1 MKNLLQ
7 KLPFLANLQ
16 TNSIYPFVSEAEFS
30 MHHVLEELLNITGSA
45 AVKVSSFSI
54 SETALRCFYRLSE
67 QGVIT
72 EMQCLLDISVK
83 RHKLGLLF
91 FANNTG
97 IEVSLVKNHAKLIF
111 IKNDTWSIVIVGSAN
126 LQEND
131 KNETGVI
138 CTGYDIYQYFENNFS
153 NWFNKGLKVTADEF
167 N

>member
-7 KLPFLANLQ
+7 KLPFLANLKI
-16 TNSIYPFVSEAEFS
+16 NSVYPFVSEAEFS
-30 MHHVLEELLNITGSA
+30 MHDVFEELLKITGRA
-45 AVKVSSFSI
+45 EVKVSSFSI
-54 SETALRCFYRLSE
+54 SETALRCFYRLFQE
-67 QGVIT
+67 GVIT
-72 EMQCLLDISVK
+72 EMQCLLGISVK

-111 IKNDTWSIVIVGSAN
+111 IKNENWSIVIVGSAN

-131 KNETGVI
+131 KNETGII
-138 CTGYDIYQYFENNFS
+138 CTGYDIYQFFENNFS
-153 NWFNKGLKVTADEF
+153 NWFNKGLKVTANEF